1 MNLRIENKKTNF
13 LSFVSKYFIKLLFFF
28 IFLLIIIKN
37 KDIIF
42 IELDNEI
49 SLYENNI
56 DFSKYSS
63 DIKPIALF
71 LPQFHSIKENDKW
84 WGKGFTEWVN
94 VKKSNPLYERH
105 HQPRIPGDPEKY
117 LGYYELTNPEVIKE
131 QIKLAKS
138 HGIYGFGIYYYWFSG
153 KTLLEKPI
161 SIILT
166 NKDIDFKFFLIWANE
181 NWTRK
186 WDGNDKYILI
196 KQEYKKEDPE
206 KFIKDIKKYCIDK
219 RYIKINGKSII
230 GIYEANKIPNLNET
244 IFIWRNKA
252 KEYEIGE
259 IYILVTLNNYTV
271 EYFQNMKLFNA
282 AYQFSP
288 RDSMIES
295 NRIKSKSKSIYYLY
309 TSILYKTFNLNNN
322 ISNNFDFYFGSMIEF
337 DNTARKK
344 DSVIFKNY
352 SPEQFY
358 MLNKKIILLTE
369 KLYKNNKYIFINAWN
384 EWAEGT
390 YLEPDKKYGYA
401 SINALSKA
409 IFNLTYY
416 DKDYKLSNLKNL
428 CKIAIQVHIFYEDLI
443 NEIINKTNNIPVK
456 FDLYIS
462 TNSYIKKNIIEQN
475 IKKYSNANK
484 YEIKIFENKGRDI
497 LPFLFQLQN
506 NIKKYKYICHL
517 HTKKTKFTNFGDE
530 WRNYLYNNL
539 LGNKDIISEILSD
552 FEINDKLG
560 IIFPEPFY
568 KVLTTYKSGISKLD
582 KYYMNYL
589 LKQLT
594 KTFRIGKK
602 IEIEFPVGNM
612 FWSKI
617 TSIYQ
622 IFDLNKIINKFPE
635 EKNQIDGTI
644 MHGIE
649 RIWVYLVKFNGF
661 YYKKI
666 FKHV

>member
-1 MNLRIENKKTNF
+1 MYLDEEEYNKIYLYKR
-13 LSFVSKYFIKLLFFF
+13 FIYLLLFY
-28 IFLLIIIKN
+28 IFLIIIIKKN
-37 KDIIF
+37 DIKY

-56 DFSKYSS
+56 DFSNYSS

-84 WGKGFTEWVN
+84 WGEGFTEWVN
-94 VKKSNPLYERH
+94 VKKCNPLYEGH
-105 HQPRIPGDPEKY
+105 HQPRIPEDPGKY
-117 LGYYELTNPEVIKE
+117 LGYYELTNSEVIKE

-161 SIILT
+161 SIFLN
-166 NKDIDFKFFLIWANE
+166 NKDIDFKFLLIWANE

-186 WDGNDKYILI
+186 WNGNDKDILI
-196 KQEYKKEDPE
+196 KQEYKKGDPE

-219 RYIKINGKSII
+219 RYIKIKGKPII
-230 GIYEANKIPNLNET
+230 GIYEASKIPNLKET
-244 IFIWRNKA
+244 IYIWRKKA

-259 IYILVTLNNYTV
+259 LYILVTLNDQTV
-271 EYFQNMKLFNA
+271 EYFKNMKLFNA
-282 AYQFSP
+282 VYQFSP

-295 NRIKSKSKSIYYLY
+295 NQIKYKSKSIYYLY
-309 TSILYKTFNLNNN
+309 TSILYKKFNLN
-322 ISNNFDFYFGSMIEF
+322 ISNTFDFYYGSMIEF

-358 MLNKKIILLTE
+358 MLNKKIIFLTE
-369 KLYKNNKYIFINAWN
+369 KIYKKNKYIFINAWN

-409 IFNLTYY
+409 IFNLSYY
-416 DKDYKLSNLKNL
+416 DKDYKLNNLENI
-428 CKIAIQVHIFYEDLI
+428 CKIAIQVHVFYEDLI
-443 NEIINKTNNIPVK
+443 NEIINKTNNIPIK
-456 FDLYIS
+456 YDLYIS
-462 TNSYIKKNIIEQN
+462 TNSDIKKNIIEKN
-475 IKKYSNANK
+475 IKKYSNANN

-497 LPFLFQLQN
+497 LPFLSQLQN
-506 NIKKYKYICHL
+506 NIKKYKYICHI

-539 LGNKDIISEILSD
+539 LGNKDIVSEILSD
-552 FEINDKLG
+552 FEMNDKLG
-560 IIFPEPFY
+560 IIFPEAFY
-568 KVLTTYKSGISKLD
+568 KVLTTYKPEITKLD
-582 KYYMNYL
+582 IFYMNYL

-594 KTFRIGKK
+594 KSCRIGKK
-602 IEIEFPVGNM
+602 IEFPIGNM
-612 FWSKI
+612 FWGKI
-617 TSIYQ
+617 NSIYQ
-622 IFDLNKIINKFPE
+622 IFDLNKIINDFPK
-635 EKNQIDGTI
+635 EKI
-644 MHGIE
+644 
-649 RIWVYLVKFNGF
+649 K
-661 YYKKI
+661 
-666 FKHV
+666 

>member
-1 MNLRIENKKTNF
+1 MNLDEENNNNKIISF
-13 LSFVSKYFIKLLFFF
+13 LYNYFIKLLLFY
-28 IFLLIIIKN
+28 IFLVIIIKY
-37 KDIIF
+37 KEIIF

-49 SLYENNI
+49 SLYEDNI

-94 VKKSNPLYERH
+94 VKKSNPLYEGH

-117 LGYYELTNPEVIKE
+117 LGYYELINPEVIKE

-161 SIILT
+161 SIILK

-206 KFIKDIKKYCIDK
+206 KFIKDIKKYCIDN
-219 RYIKINGKSII
+219 RYIKINRKPII
-230 GIYEANKIPNLNET
+230 GIYEASKIPNINET
-244 IFIWRNKA
+244 IFIWRTKA

-259 IYILVTLNNYTV
+259 IYILVTLNKETV
-271 EYFQNMKLFNA
+271 EYFQNMNLFNG

-288 RDSMIES
+288 RDSMFES
-295 NRIKSKSKSIYYLY
+295 NKIKSKSNSNYYLY
-309 TSILYKTFNLNNN
+309 TSLLYKTFNLSN
-322 ISNNFDFYFGSMIEF
+322 ISNNFDFYFGSMVEF

-344 DSVIFKNY
+344 DAVIFQKY

-358 MLNKKIILLTE
+358 MLNKKIILLT
-369 KLYKNNKYIFINAWN
+369 KNKKNKYIFINAWN

-409 IFNLTYY
+409 IFNLSYY
-416 DKDYKLSNLKNL
+416 DKDYKLGNLNNI

-443 NEIINKTNNIPVK
+443 NEIINKINNIPVK
-456 FDLYIS
+456 YDLYIS
-462 TNSYIKKNIIEQN
+462 TNSDIKKSIIDKI
-475 IKKYSNANK
+475 IKKYSTANN

-506 NIKKYKYICHL
+506 NIKKYKYICHI

-539 LGNKDIISEILSD
+539 LGNKDIISEIISD
-552 FEINDKLG
+552 FEINHKLG
-560 IIFPEPFY
+560 IIFPEAFY
-568 KVLTTYKSGISKLD
+568 KVLTTYESEITKLD
-582 KYYMNYL
+582 IFYMNYL
-589 LKQLT
+589 FKKLNKY
-594 KTFRIGKK
+594 FRIGKK
-602 IEIEFPVGNM
+602 IEFPIGNM
-612 FWSKI
+612 FWGK
-617 TSIYQ
+617 TASIYQ
-622 IFDLNKIINKFPE
+622 IFDLNKIINKFPK

-649 RIWVYLVKFNGF
+649 RFWIYLVKFNGY

-666 FKHV
+666 FKHL

>member
-1 MNLRIENKKTNF
+1 MNLEEENNNNKIISF
-13 LSFVSKYFIKLLFFF
+13 LYNYFIKLLLFY
-28 IFLLIIIKN
+28 IFLVIIIKY
-37 KDIIF
+37 KEIIF

-49 SLYENNI
+49 SLYEDNI

-94 VKKSNPLYERH
+94 VKKSNPLYEGH

-117 LGYYELTNPEVIKE
+117 LGYYELINPEVIKE

-161 SIILT
+161 SIILN

-186 WDGNDKYILI
+186 WDGNDKHILI

-206 KFIKDIKKYCIDK
+206 KFIKDIKKYCIDN
-219 RYIKINGKSII
+219 RYIKINQKPII
-230 GIYEANKIPNLNET
+230 GIYEASKIPNIKET
-244 IFIWRNKA
+244 IFIWRTKA

-259 IYILVTLNNYTV
+259 IYILVTLNKETV
-271 EYFQNMKLFNA
+271 EYFQNMNLFNG

-288 RDSMIES
+288 RDSMFES
-295 NRIKSKSKSIYYLY
+295 NKIKSKSNSNYYLY
-309 TSILYKTFNLNNN
+309 TSILYKTFNLSN
-322 ISNNFDFYFGSMIEF
+322 ISNNFDFYFGSMVEF

-344 DSVIFKNY
+344 DAVIFQNY

-358 MLNKKIILLTE
+358 MLNKKIILLT
-369 KLYKNNKYIFINAWN
+369 KNKKNKYIFINAWN

-409 IFNLTYY
+409 IFNLSYY
-416 DKDYKLSNLKNL
+416 DKDYKLGNLNNI

-443 NEIINKTNNIPVK
+443 NEIINKINNIPVK
-456 FDLYIS
+456 YDLYIS
-462 TNSYIKKNIIEQN
+462 TNSDIKKSIIDKI
-475 IKKYSNANK
+475 IKKYSTANN

-506 NIKKYKYICHL
+506 NIKKYKYICHI

-539 LGNKDIISEILSD
+539 LGNKDIISEIISD
-552 FEINDKLG
+552 FEINHKLG
-560 IIFPEPFY
+560 IIFPEAFY
-568 KVLTTYKSGISKLD
+568 KVLTTYESEITKLD
-582 KYYMNYL
+582 ICYMNYL
-589 LKQLT
+589 FKKLNKY
-594 KTFRIGKK
+594 FRIGKK
-602 IEIEFPVGNM
+602 IEFPIGNM
-612 FWSKI
+612 FWGK
-617 TSIYQ
+617 TASIYQ
-622 IFDLNKIINKFPE
+622 IFDLNKIINKFPK

-649 RIWVYLVKFNGF
+649 RFWIYLVKFNGY

-666 FKHV
+666 FKHL

>member
-1 MNLRIENKKTNF
+1 MNLDEENNNNKIISF
-13 LSFVSKYFIKLLFFF
+13 LYNYFIKLLLFY
-28 IFLLIIIKN
+28 IFLVIIIKY
-37 KDIIF
+37 KEIIF

-49 SLYENNI
+49 SLYEDNI

-94 VKKSNPLYERH
+94 VKKSNPLYEGH

-117 LGYYELTNPEVIKE
+117 LGYYELINPEVIKE

-161 SIILT
+161 SIILK

-186 WDGNDKYILI
+186 WDGNDKHILI

-206 KFIKDIKKYCIDK
+206 KFIKDIKKYCIDN
-219 RYIKINGKSII
+219 RYIKINRKPII
-230 GIYEANKIPNLNET
+230 GIYEASKIPNINET
-244 IFIWRNKA
+244 IFIWRTKA

-259 IYILVTLNNYTV
+259 IYILVTLNKETV
-271 EYFQNMKLFNA
+271 EYFQNMNLFNG

-288 RDSMIES
+288 RDSMFES
-295 NRIKSKSKSIYYLY
+295 NKIKSKSNSNYYLY
-309 TSILYKTFNLNNN
+309 TSLLYKTFNLSN
-322 ISNNFDFYFGSMIEF
+322 ISNNFDFYFGSMVEF

-344 DSVIFKNY
+344 DAVIFQKY

-358 MLNKKIILLTE
+358 MLNKKIILLT
-369 KLYKNNKYIFINAWN
+369 KNKKNKYIFINAWN

-409 IFNLTYY
+409 IFNLSYY
-416 DKDYKLSNLKNL
+416 DKDYKLGNLNNI

-443 NEIINKTNNIPVK
+443 NEIINKINNIPVK
-456 FDLYIS
+456 YDLYIS
-462 TNSYIKKNIIEQN
+462 TNSDIKKSIIDKI
-475 IKKYSNANK
+475 IKKYSTANN

-506 NIKKYKYICHL
+506 NIKKYKYICHI

-539 LGNKDIISEILSD
+539 LGNKDIISEIISD
-552 FEINDKLG
+552 FEINHKLG
-560 IIFPEPFY
+560 IIFPEAFY
-568 KVLTTYKSGISKLD
+568 KVLTTYESEITKLD
-582 KYYMNYL
+582 IFYMNYL
-589 LKQLT
+589 FKKLNKY
-594 KTFRIGKK
+594 FRIGKK
-602 IEIEFPVGNM
+602 IEFPIGNM
-612 FWSKI
+612 FWGK
-617 TSIYQ
+617 TASIYQ
-622 IFDLNKIINKFPE
+622 IFDLNKIINKFPK

-649 RIWVYLVKFNGF
+649 RFWIYLVKFNGY

-666 FKHV
+666 FKHL